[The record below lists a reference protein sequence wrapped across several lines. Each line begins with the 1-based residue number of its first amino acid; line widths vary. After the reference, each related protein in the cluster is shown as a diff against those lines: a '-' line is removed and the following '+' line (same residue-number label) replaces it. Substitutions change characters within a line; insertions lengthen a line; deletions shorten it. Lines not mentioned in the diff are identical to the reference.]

1 MYHSTLAAQ
10 NDSKRTM
17 TDFLF
22 SQIISVNQLQ
32 QLLETQFRL
41 TGVPGAIL
49 DNEERMLASVGW
61 QDICAHFHRRH
72 PQTAARCRE
81 SDAHIKAHLDKGPT
95 GYVDYR
101 CRNGLWDVAMP
112 IFIEGRHLATFFTGQ
127 FFYADEP
134 PDRDFFRN
142 QAARFGFDE
151 KAYLAALERVPIL
164 SRSHIRDVMTYLRS
178 LVEIIADMGLKN
190 LRLDREVRQRRKS
203 EDEASFFRYLVENTR
218 DPIYVLDPTDDYRM
232 FYVNAAACTHFG
244 WDHKTL
250 LQMSVPDWDPEFD
263 ITRLSDLYQQLKQ
276 GSQARFETVHRIAS
290 GALIPVEV
298 MASYLEY
305 EGRPLIAGN
314 FHDISER
321 KAMQATLK
329 EREHN
334 LIDAQRI
341 ARVGNWSWDLCG
353 RLQTASAEC
362 WRILGIPA
370 QAFAGN
376 EDALFELVRKED
388 RKRLRNAIAIL
399 LRDRRSCA
407 VEYRL
412 RHADG
417 TEVVIQDQ
425 REPVLDESG
434 NLVGMV
440 GTIQDITEQVRL
452 ADDLRAKDLLLL
464 QQSRMAA
471 MGEMISYIAHQWR
484 QPLHLLN
491 LLVYN
496 LAPLEDGR
504 CPSEQRQQMVAQ
516 AEDLLQHMSS
526 TIEDF
531 RNFFRTDQGPT
542 IFDLK
547 QSVRKILDLVAADL
561 HEQGIATVFDAEE
574 GMSVTGYGNEF
585 SHVLLN
591 LLNNAKEA
599 LIDKDIAAPSIYIH
613 MFREGNKKVMTVRD
627 NAGGVPESVREQLF
641 ESYFTTK
648 ATGTGIGLYISKI
661 IIEKRMQGSIVAHNT
676 GDGLEFRIEL

>member
-1 MYHSTLAAQ
+1 
-10 NDSKRTM
+10 M
-17 TDFLF
+17 TDFVF
-22 SQIISVNQLQ
+22 SQIMSVNQLQ

-49 DNEERMLASVGW
+49 DSGGRMLASVGW
-61 QDICAHFHRRH
+61 QDICARFHRCH
-72 PQTAARCRE
+72 PQTEARCRE
-81 SDAHIKAHLDKGPT
+81 SDAYIKAHLNNCPK

-101 CRNGLWDVAMP
+101 CQNGLWDIAMP

-127 FFYADEP
+127 FFYSDDP
-134 PDRDFFRN
+134 PDREFFRD

-151 KAYLAALERVPIL
+151 KAYLAALEQVPIL

-178 LVEIIADMGLKN
+178 LVEMIAEMGLKN

-218 DPIYVLDPTDDYRM
+218 DPIYVLDPTDGYRM
-232 FYVNAAACTHFG
+232 FYVNAAACAHFG

-250 LQMSVPDWDPEFD
+250 LQMCVPDWDPEFD
-263 ITRLSDLYQQLKQ
+263 LTRLSDLYRQLKQ
-276 GSQARFETVHRIAS
+276 GGQARFDTVHRIAS

-321 KAMQATLK
+321 KSMQAMLK

-334 LIDAQRI
+334 LVEAQRI

-353 RLQTASAEC
+353 QLQSASAEC
-362 WRILGIPA
+362 WRILGIPGR
-370 QAFAGN
+370 AFAGN
-376 EDALFELVRKED
+376 EDALFELIRKED
-388 RKRLRNAIAIL
+388 RKRLRNAIASL
-399 LRDRRSCA
+399 LRDRQSQA

-412 RHADG
+412 RQASG
-417 TEVVIQDQ
+417 VELVIQDQ

-496 LAPLEDGR
+496 LAPSGDGGR
-504 CPSEQRQQMVAQ
+504 PIEQRQQMVAQ
-516 AEDLLQHMSS
+516 AEDLLEHMSS

-531 RNFFRTDQGPT
+531 RNFFRTDQGMMS
-542 IFDLK
+542 FDLK
-547 QSVRKILDLVAADL
+547 QSVRKILDLIAADL
-561 HEQGIATVFDAEE
+561 HEQGIETVFDAED

-599 LIDKDIAAPSIYIH
+599 LIDKGVAAPSIYIH
-613 MFREGNKKVMTVRD
+613 IFQEGNKKVITVRD
-627 NAGGVPESVREQLF
+627 NAGGVPESIREQLF

-661 IIEKRMQGSIVAHNT
+661 IIEKRMQGSLAARNT
-676 GDGLEFRIEL
+676 GNGLEFRIEL